1 MADNEVK
8 NPNKY
13 RLLRVFEY
21 MQDTDEEHPLN
32 ISQLIAKL
40 QEDDEYEKEPDRKS
54 IMRDLQAIRDCGYEL
69 ADCENHNKGKYML
82 HGKHTTKSPF
92 ENYQLKLLA
101 DVVKSA
107 HFLSREDAQK
117 LMQKIMELATPTG
130 RENLRKTV
138 VEDYSLNVGDRKA
151 KLAFS
156 DVLEAILQK
165 KQLSFQYNDKFLPNP
180 KNEDLSY
187 EGFTYII
194 SPYYLVP
201 MNSDYYVIANK
212 APHDDFCHFH
222 LSKMVNVE
230 IVEQAARSISQI
242 TSYKKLED
250 EGKAIKEY
258 LREHINMW
266 FGETQFVQLHCRK
279 QRRLDVL
286 AKFGSGVKIYDCP
299 NDKEFFSVSVK
310 VPASGGFFGW
320 VAGFGGDIVIQGPE
334 LVREKYKVYLQKL
347 LEKYVEGDRVCE

>member
-1 MADNEVK
+1 MALNEVK

-32 ISQLIAKL
+32 ITQIIAKL
-40 QEDDEYEKEPDRKS
+40 QQDDEYEKEPDRKS
-54 IMRDLQAIRDCGYEL
+54 VMRDLQAIAACGYEL

-82 HGKHTTKSPF
+82 HGKHTTRRPF

-107 HFLSREDAQK
+107 HFLSEVDAQK

-138 VEDYSLNVGDRKA
+138 VEDYSLNVGDRKT
-151 KLAFS
+151 KLAFNS
-156 DVLEAILQK
+156 VFEAILRK

-180 KNEDLSY
+180 TNEDLSY
-187 EGFTYII
+187 EGFTYTI

-212 APHDDFCHFH
+212 DPYDDFCHFH
-222 LSKMVNVE
+222 LSKMVNVQIKE
-230 IVEQAARSISQI
+230 DVAARSIGSI
-242 TSYKKLED
+242 SSYKKLED

-266 FGETQFVQLHCRK
+266 FGETQFVQLHCRQ

-286 AKFGSGVKIYDCP
+286 AKFGSGVKLYDCQH
-299 NDKEFFSVSVK
+299 DKKYFSVSVK
-310 VPASGGFFGW
+310 VPASEGFFGW
-320 VAGFGGDIVIQGPE
+320 VAGFGGDIVIKGPE
-334 LVREKYKVYLQKL
+334 LVREKYRVYLQNL
-347 LEKYVEGDRVCE
+347 LKEYVEDSDNE